1 MYLILKMYN
10 GERFISRQQG
20 FTLLEAIVALVLI
33 ATTGIALFDWINAN
47 LNSLRHIQQSQ
58 QRHEATRNA
67 LAFMETVNPY
77 KNPQNEQTIGIYK
90 ISWEA
95 QEVKTQKDDTSIL
108 KRMGI
113 FEVGLY
119 ETEVTVMVKDTLLTR
134 FTLRQVGYKQI
145 YKFEEF

>member
-1 MYLILKMYN
+1 MYN

-33 ATTGIALFDWINAN
+33 ATTGIALFDWINTN
-47 LNSLRHIQQSQ
+47 LISLRHIQQSQ

>member
-1 MYLILKMYN
+1 MSNNYGN
-10 GERFISRQQG
+10 NTRFILGQQG

-67 LAFMETVNPY
+67 LAFMETVNPQE
-77 KNPQNEQTIGIYK
+77 KPQGEQTIGIYK
-90 ISWEA
+90 FKWEA
-95 QEVKTQKDDTSIL
+95 QTL
-108 KRMGI
+108 KIPKGGKNTIGRMSI

-119 ETEVTVMVKDTLLTR
+119 ETEVTVMVKDNLLTR
-134 FTLRQVGYKQI
+134 FNLRQVGYKQI
-145 YKFEEF
+145 YKFKEF